1 MKRVETVFLAG
12 PDPWFPDPVDH
23 RRRREALCVEAGFRA
38 ITPNLGAALDEAQRT
53 EVEARILYA
62 DALAALR
69 GADALIANLTPWRG
83 PSCDPGTA
91 FMAGFAAALGKPVF
105 AYLNIA
111 DEDDADPR
119 GRVEAMYGAAP
130 DAQGRWRDASD
141 CEIEDFM
148 LPETVMLWAEARR
161 FFVIVTADPLFDLTG
176 LHMSLEAMQIYAE

>member
-12 PDPWFPDPVDH
+12 PDPWFPDPVEH

-38 ITPNLGAALDEAQRT
+38 VTPDLGAGLDDERRT
-53 EVEARILYA
+53 EVAARILYA

-83 PSCDPGTA
+83 PHCDPATA
-91 FMAGFAAALGKPVF
+91 FLAGFAAALGKPVF
-105 AYLNIA
+105 AYLNIS
-111 DEDDADPR
+111 DEDDADPC
-119 GRVEAMYGAAP
+119 GRVGALCGAAP
-130 DAQGRWRDASD
+130 DAQGRWRDATD

-161 FFVIVTADPLFDLTG
+161 FFVIMTADPLHDLTG
-176 LHMSLEAMQIYAE
+176 LQMSLEAMQIYAE